1 MSRSDDPS
9 SRPVSK
15 TNLKAVVPASVPRE
29 PRPRVPAAHAPGHA
43 PKKKAEAKAEEK
55 SRSVVQ
61 TYDSDFGVAM
71 LIRGP
76 DEA

>member
-9 SRPVSK
+9 SRPAARQSNSK
-15 TNLKAVVPASVPRE
+15 PALKAVPAREPKPASTSS
-29 PRPRVPAAHAPGHA
+29 AG
-43 PKKKAEAKAEEK
+43 KKKVEAKPDEK
-55 SRSVVQ
+55 ARSVVQ
-61 TYDSDFGVAM
+61 TYDADFGVAM

>member
-29 PRPRVPAAHAPGHA
+29 PKRASGAGA
-43 PKKKAEAKAEEK
+43 PKKKAEAKADEK
-55 SRSVVQ
+55 VRSVVQ
-61 TYDSDFGVAM
+61 TYDADFGVAM